1 MLIEMFLKTAA
12 APAVAVALLF
22 FFFGKAPEPWRS
34 RIQGIILAGGFIL
47 SACLLSGI
55 PAWPPES
62 GVASLIWVAIWFALY
77 SWIPANAIARYLFRG
92 TWIIVGIAMVVWQLR
107 VEILNSQMQCRNI
120 LALVCVGWGMWS
132 ALERSV
138 RLSHALTPIAMGM
151 VTFTAASILF
161 LFKGS
166 LLMSQMLTSLAVI
179 TGGLAVLAWL
189 FPKRVSL
196 HSVFPF
202 LSGFMAIFLVTGYV
216 FLEID
221 PWLLVS
227 LAIPFLGL
235 LAKDLF
241 SWASKSALT
250 DAFVMLIIAAIPM
263 GYVLYKVSLTSGPLY

>member
-1 MLIEMFLKTAA
+1 VLIEMFLKTAA

-227 LAIPFLGL
+227 LAIPFLAL